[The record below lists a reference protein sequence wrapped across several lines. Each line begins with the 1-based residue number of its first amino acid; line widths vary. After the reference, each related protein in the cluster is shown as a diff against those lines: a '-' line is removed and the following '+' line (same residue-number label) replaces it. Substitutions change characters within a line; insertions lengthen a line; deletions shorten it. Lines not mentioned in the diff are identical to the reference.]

1 MTTPVFEA
9 LNKSFPDIQ
18 IDAVGDKRS
27 SLLLEPFPYVK
38 NIFNK
43 NKRAGLKEKFDFIKL
58 LREIKYDLILDLRTP
73 VLPLFLRGNRK
84 ITNYPK
90 QSKKQHSV
98 HQHFSVVNKILTDW
112 KNPPS
117 CKLYLSKKAEKAVE
131 LNQVLGSDEEFYVV
145 APGANW
151 SEKIWPGVKYGE
163 LIRTFLEQK
172 LTNRVVLLG
181 SDSDAEIDLDLGM
194 SVSNVLDMRGKT
206 KLLEAASIMNRA
218 KLFIG
223 NDSGL
228 GHMAASVGCK
238 TLTLFGP
245 GNPQRYRPWHPGGT
259 VLLAPNSKLKNL
271 PVYDVIKKVKG
282 IMSCG

>member
-9 LNKSFPDIQ
+9 LNKSFPGIQ

-27 SLLLEPFPYVK
+27 SLLLEPFPYVE

-43 NKRAGLKEKFDFIKL
+43 NKKASLKEKLSFIEM
-58 LREIKYDLILDLRTP
+58 LRQMKYDLILDLRTP
-73 VLPLFLRGNRK
+73 LLPFFLRGNRK
-84 ITNYPK
+84 ITNYPRR
-90 QSKKQHSV
+90 SKNQHSV
-98 HQHFSVVNKILTDW
+98 YQHFSVVNKILTDW
-112 KNPPS
+112 NNPPP
-117 CKLYLSKKAEKAVE
+117 CKLYLSKTAEKALE
-131 LNQVLGSDEEFYVV
+131 LNQGLGLDEEFYVI

-151 SEKIWPGVKYGE
+151 SEKIWPNVKYGE
-163 LIRTFLEQK
+163 LIRILLGQK

-181 SDSDAEIDLDLGM
+181 SDSDAEIDLDLGT
-194 SVSNVLDMRGKT
+194 SINKISDMRGQT
-206 KLLEAASIMNRA
+206 KLLEAVSIINRA

-245 GNPQRYRPWHPGGT
+245 GNPQRYRPWHPEGT
-259 VLLAPNSKLKNL
+259 VLLAPNSKLANL
-271 PVYDVIKKVKG
+271 AVYDVFEKVKE
-282 IMSCG
+282 IISCG